1 MKLRTI
7 TLALLIC
14 TGLPAS
20 AVDTP
25 TLTGVWKAV
34 TYVIDGKPYP
44 LHGLFIFTAHHYSA
58 NVRFKM
64 STGPHDDANGNA
76 GPYTV
81 SGGRVVFTQWVQIHV
96 RPGSTKEPVLSRA
109 GPDEA
114 ADYRV
119 DGKRLVL
126 TFPSRNQYILERL
139 TE

>member
-1 MKLRTI
+1 VNLRII
-7 TLALLIC
+7 TLALIVC
-14 TGLPAS
+14 HCVPAT
-20 AVDTP
+20 AADAP
-25 TLTGVWKAV
+25 ALTGVWKAV

-44 LHGLFIFTAHHYSA
+44 LHGLLIFSAHHYST

-64 STGPHDDANGNA
+64 STGPNDDANGNA
-76 GPYTV
+76 GPYAV

-96 RPGSTKEPVLSRA
+96 RRGSAKEPILSRA

-119 DGKRLVL
+119 DGKRLIL
-126 TFPSRNQYILERL
+126 TFPSKNQYILERL